1 MAATLV
7 DWSRGFETGLDWQ
20 DAQHRELFD
29 RLVALDKAIEQRQ
42 SREVVSRTLTFL
54 DDYVETH
61 FGQEEEWMQK
71 TAYQE
76 AAQHRAEHEDF
87 RLMLATFHQFVTRT
101 RKLVLATKIR
111 AELNQWFLQHI
122 QTTDKRLGGFLKKKG
137 AGA

>member
-29 RLVALDKAIEQRQ
+29 RLVALDRAIEQRQ
-42 SREVVSRTLTFL
+42 SREVVSRTLEFL

-61 FGQEEEWMQK
+61 FGQEEEWMQ
-71 TAYQE
+71 TTSYPE
-76 AAQHRAEHEDF
+76 AARHRAEHEDF
-87 RLMLATFHQFVTRT
+87 RLMLATFHHFVTRT

-111 AELNQWFLQHI
+111 AELNQWFLRHI
-122 QTTDKRLGGFLKKKG
+122 QTTDKRLGGFLKKMG